1 MVVTSGSIK
10 RGMVETSLCSIGYHI
25 LDPHEK
31 GAESSSTPI
40 ICLHSSPRS
49 SDEFIDIMPLLS
61 SGRRTIVALDAPGYG
76 ISENPY
82 RSCTLEDIGS
92 AFMEAIDG
100 LLERPKKVILF
111 GSLMGNF
118 IVLSLAAHHPELVAA
133 CICVNLYYYP
143 SAKVADKPKVKAHS
157 STIAEKDATAEK
169 EGKQN
174 SKSSGR
180 DDKNDIPHNQ
190 NDHSE
195 IPDSWELKSDGSM
208 LAQVYTKRSW
218 VSNDPELNLRISQG
232 EITYLMNRRRRYKH
246 GIAIEDLSTVDLGI
260 HAKKTFCPVLCVKGK
275 ASLDFFDAI
284 GLKGTQQFEKASRFL
299 FDHEVK
305 ELVGAGSHINLVN
318 QMPAKL
324 ASVLDIFL
332 DGRNL

>member
-1 MVVTSGSIK
+1 MVVSSRSIK

-25 LDPHEK
+25 LHPHEK
-31 GAESSSTPI
+31 GAESSNTPI

-49 SDEFIDIMPLLS
+49 SDEFLDIMPLLS

-92 AFMEAIDG
+92 AFMEAMDV

-118 IVLSLAAHHPELVAA
+118 IALSLATRHPEWVAA

-143 SAKVADKPKVKAHS
+143 TAKVSDKPKVNNHS
-157 STIAEKDATAEK
+157 KTKTENDATAEK

-180 DDKNDIPHNQ
+180 DDKNDIPLSQ

-208 LAQVYTKRSW
+208 LAQIHTKRSW
-218 VSNDPELNLRISQG
+218 VSNDPELNLRISQA

-246 GIAIEDLSTVDLGI
+246 GISIEDLSTVDLGI
-260 HAKKTFCPVLCVKGK
+260 HAEKTVCPVLCVKGK

-284 GLKGTQQFEKASRFL
+284 GLKGTQQFEKATGFL
-299 FDHEVK
+299 VDHEVK
-305 ELVGAGSHINLVN
+305 ELVGAGSQINLVN
-318 QMPAKL
+318 QMPTKL
-324 ASVLDIFL
+324 ASVVDIFL
-332 DGRNL
+332 DGKNL